1 MSTGR
6 RIQLEGLLPTSFAP
20 TKTAPSAGNRSDPF
34 LTEAEMQQRDRSNLV
49 AALRHAAGKVSGDG
63 GAAELLGIKA
73 STLGSRIKKY
83 QIERGEY
90 LDC

>member
-1 MSTGR
+1 
-6 RIQLEGLLPTSFAP
+6 
-20 TKTAPSAGNRSDPF
+20 
-34 LTEAEMQQRDRSNLV
+34 MQQRDRSNLV